1 MSGVKFVTRANS
13 VRKGDDDDER
23 MEIVRA
29 SDETE
34 GEETTG
40 KPIARTTVKARFK
53 AGCSRVLGNSGL
65 EWETDATDPRR
76 PVRSSVPG
84 REDERTRCDLVGS
97 ADGIGR

>member
-1 MSGVKFVTRANS
+1 MATGEGWR
-13 VRKGDDDDER
+13 DDDGDER
-23 MEIVRA
+23 MKIVRTD
-29 SDETE
+29 DETG

-65 EWETDATDPRR
+65 EWETEPTGPRR